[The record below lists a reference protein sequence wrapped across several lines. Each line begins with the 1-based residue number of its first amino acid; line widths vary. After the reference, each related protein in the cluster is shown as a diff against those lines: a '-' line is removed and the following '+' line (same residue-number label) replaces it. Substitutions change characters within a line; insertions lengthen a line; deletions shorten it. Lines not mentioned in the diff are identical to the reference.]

1 MTLID
6 PDCSCVYYIIVWKYG
21 FVDISYISVMMLLT
35 FDRFLTVYLNIKYHL
50 YQENVDDLD
59 YITTDSYNDI
69 CRGHNLCS
77 YMGLES

>member
-1 MTLID
+1 
-6 PDCSCVYYIIVWKYG
+6 
-21 FVDISYISVMMLLT
+21 MMLLT